1 MAETAVAVTTLTAGT
16 VSADLVTN
24 AEGGTS
30 VSAGDTAV
38 INVENV
44 TDTVIVSFYASSAAT
59 ATAVAGD
66 YPLAVRS
73 GLGNGT
79 AQTLPAGDVVIA
91 VYDASRYMHDDG
103 KIRILIGSNTT
114 VVGAHRIP
122 KTI

>member
-16 VSADLVTN
+16 VSADLITT

-30 VSAGDTAV
+30 VGAADTAL

-44 TDTVIVSFYASSAAT
+44 TDTVIVSFYGSGATT
-59 ATAVAGD
+59 ATPIAGD

-79 AQTLPAGDVVIA
+79 AQTIPANDLVIM
-91 VYDASRYMHDDG
+91 VLDASRYMHDDG
-103 KIRILIGSNTT
+103 KIRVLIGANAS